1 MEKNNIKIIKT
12 TGILAVII
20 LLGYF
25 YLNASCG
32 NKVSFY
38 PMGSWYS
45 GEVKQDFYLFTH
57 MSNQNEPSTYSENKF
72 KTRSEAVSYC
82 INKKLGF

>member
-1 MEKNNIKIIKT
+1 MTKNNIKIII
-12 TGILAVII
+12 GILIVII
-20 LLGYF
+20 LLGCF
-25 YLNASCG
+25 YLKASCS

-38 PMGSWYS
+38 PVGSWYS

-57 MSNQNEPSTYSENKF
+57 MSDQNDPSTYSKNMF
-72 KTRSEAVSYC
+72 KIKSEGVSFC